1 VNPADYI
8 MNLYHNQIPAK
19 KNGRLLY
26 LSSFSASIE
35 PIDLINSFIGSMV
48 LLLLLL
54 LLPINESGKAPTHS
68 TAEQHFL
75 QKLHNVCCILKE
87 FRNWTSRI

>member
-1 VNPADYI
+1 

-26 LSSFSASIE
+26 PSPFSASIE
-35 PIDLINSFIGSMV
+35 PMDLINSFTGSMV
-48 LLLLLL
+48 LLL

-68 TAEQHFL
+68 TAE
-75 QKLHNVCCILKE
+75 
-87 FRNWTSRI
+87 

>member
-1 VNPADYI
+1 

-26 LSSFSASIE
+26 PSSFSASIE
-35 PIDLINSFIGSMV
+35 PIDLINSFTGSMV
-48 LLLLLL
+48 LLLLL

-75 QKLHNVCCILKE
+75 QKIDNVYCIRKK

>member
-1 VNPADYI
+1 

-26 LSSFSASIE
+26 PPSFSASIE

-48 LLLLLL
+48 LLLL

-75 QKLHNVCCILKE
+75 QKIHNVYCILKE
-87 FRNWTSRI
+87 FQTGLAGYRLQFINK